1 MERQAEYLSIAERY
15 KEAGR
20 VQAIHLSTRPD
31 YINEEILDQLTFFG
45 TDVVELGVQSF
56 DEEVLLQ
63 SGRGHGRE
71 AVYQRGNDKGAGIDL
86 GIQLMVGLPGD
97 SYENPSRRQGKP

>member
-56 DEEVLLQ
+56 DEEVCCSLA
-63 SGRGHGRE
+63 GGHG
-71 AVYQRGNDKGAGIDL
+71 K
-86 GIQLMVGLPGD
+86 
-97 SYENPSRRQGKP
+97 RRSISARK